1 MIKLKVCFLLDKSN
15 DWIKS
20 YLVPYIDKL
29 DKNNSYQITYDIK
42 KTYKKDIVFVLGYTK
57 KISVNLIKK
66 YNNFYTIHE
75 SNLPKGRG
83 MSPMQW
89 QILGGK
95 KKIKVCL
102 IKINEQID
110 SGDIYLDEKILLDG
124 TEIYEEIRNKQFLTT
139 LSLITNFIKN
149 FRMIKPNRQKGIAT
163 YFKRRKLSDSKLNL
177 NKTLKEQFN
186 LLRIN
191 SNQEYPSFFIYKK
204 KKYILKIYKDDN

>member
-42 KTYKKDIVFVLGYTK
+42 KTYNKDIVFVLGYTK

-95 KKIKVCL
+95 K
-102 IKINEQID
+102 N
-110 SGDIYLDEKILLDG
+110 
-124 TEIYEEIRNKQFLTT
+124 
-139 LSLITNFIKN
+139 
-149 FRMIKPNRQKGIAT
+149 
-163 YFKRRKLSDSKLNL
+163 
-177 NKTLKEQFN
+177 
-186 LLRIN
+186 
-191 SNQEYPSFFIYKK
+191 
-204 KKYILKIYKDDN
+204 